1 MFKLIF
7 LTLGALFLVLT
18 VYGDGEGRQASAS
31 RAQTGTTAAP
41 ASDAVSLQ
49 NLLPSDKPELIV
61 EVQQTPEQVQPFPG
75 PALQSSPEYAGAEP
89 AAPEQEQTED
99 SLFVSGN
106 SVNFRAGP
114 TTNDRVIGA
123 LRRGAMVTAI
133 GATGGEWVQIRDA
146 EGREGYMAARFLQAT
161 RP

>member
-7 LTLGALFLVLT
+7 LTLAALFLVLT
-18 VYGDGEGRQASAS
+18 VYGDGDGRQVTQRETPLASE
-31 RAQTGTTAAP
+31 TDP
-41 ASDAVSLQ
+41 VSLQ
-49 NLLPSDKPELIV
+49 SLLPADKPEIIV
-61 EVQQTPEQVQPFPG
+61 EVQQTPERVQPFPG

-89 AAPEQEQTED
+89 PATEPEQEPGEN

-106 SVNFRAGP
+106 SVNFRSGP

-123 LRRGAMVTAI
+123 LPRGAMVTAI

-146 EGREGYMAARFLQAT
+146 QGREGYMAARFLQET